1 MKPFFITGHQRD
13 PSPLVS
19 KQDKT
24 SYTIPK
30 KIRQK
35 KKKKKAIANIGACS
49 NYRRY
54 EYLSMGA

>member
-24 SYTIPK
+24 SNTIPK
-30 KIRQK
+30 KIRQ

-49 NYRRY
+49 TYQRY
-54 EYLSMGA
+54 E